1 MSEEEMNQVET
12 TTAEAAEAEGQVSLG
27 IGDLASVVQIIDVC
41 SQRGAFQGSELEA
54 VGALRGRVQ
63 QFVKAN
69 TPAEEAEGE
78 SEGTPN
84 E

>member
-1 MSEEEMNQVET
+1 MADTENTVDT
-12 TTAEAAEAEGQVSLG
+12 TTAEQAEAEGQVSLG

-54 VGALRGRVQ
+54 VGALRGRIQ

-69 TPAEEAEGE
+69 APEEDETTEEEG
-78 SEGTPN
+78 SGN

>member
-1 MSEEEMNQVET
+1 MADTETTVDT
-12 TTAEAAEAEGQVSLG
+12 TTAEEAEAQGQVSLG

-54 VGALRGRVQ
+54 VGALRGRIQ

-69 TPAEEAEGE
+69 APEEEQTNEEEGSTDE
-78 SEGTPN
+78 
-84 E
+84 

>member
-1 MSEEEMNQVET
+1 MAAEETTVDT
-12 TTAEAAEAEGQVSLG
+12 TTAEEAEAQGQVSLG

-54 VGALRGRVQ
+54 VGALRGRIQ

-69 TPAEEAEGE
+69 TPAEETEE
-78 SEGTPN
+78 SE
-84 E
+84 ESVDE

>member
-1 MSEEEMNQVET
+1 MTDTETTVDT
-12 TTAEAAEAEGQVSLG
+12 TTAEEAEAQGQVSLG

-54 VGALRGRVQ
+54 VGALRGRIQ

-69 TPAEEAEGE
+69 APEEEEQTEEGDN
-78 SEGTPN
+78 N

>member
-1 MSEEEMNQVET
+1 MAETNT
-12 TTAEAAEAEGQVSLG
+12 TTTEEAEAQNQVSLG
-27 IGDLASVVQIIDVC
+27 IADLASVVQIIDVC

-54 VGALRGRVQ
+54 VGALRGRIQ

-69 TPAEEAEGE
+69 APEEEEQTTEEGD
-78 SEGTPN
+78 SN

>member
-1 MSEEEMNQVET
+1 MTEETNNVET

-54 VGALRGRVQ
+54 VGALRGRIQ

-69 TPAEEAEGE
+69 TPDEEDEQKGEEGE
-78 SEGTPN
+78 SN

>member
-1 MSEEEMNQVET
+1 MSEEQNQVDT
-12 TTAEAAEAEGQVSLG
+12 MTADQAEAEGQISLG

-41 SQRGAFQGSELEA
+41 SQRGAFQGSEMEA
-54 VGALRGRVQ
+54 VGALRGRIQ

-69 TPAEEAEGE
+69 TPDDEETEE
-78 SEGTPN
+78 SSN

>member
-69 TPAEEAEGE
+69 TPDEEAEE
-78 SEGTPN
+78 SSDE
-84 E
+84 

>member
-54 VGALRGRVQ
+54 VGALRGRIQ

-69 TPAEEAEGE
+69 TPDEEAEE
-78 SEGTPN
+78 SGADE
-84 E
+84 

>member
-1 MSEEEMNQVET
+1 MTETNDVET
-12 TTAEAAEAEGQVSLG
+12 TTAEAAAAEGQVSLG

-69 TPAEEAEGE
+69 TPEEEEATEE
-78 SEGTPN
+78 ETAADD
-84 E
+84 

>member
-1 MSEEEMNQVET
+1 MTEETNNVET

-69 TPAEEAEGE
+69 SPEEEEGE
-78 SEGTPN
+78 SGVAADG
-84 E
+84 